1 MGRIYWL
8 KISFPPSPTLLFS
21 PSSPMR
27 IFRFLPPSP
36 QETRAFYIF
45 ALGAFLGQ
53 LTAFSLVFIA
63 RDPGK
68 AALAVGAG
76 LAILAR
82 FGVATWQFDSRRRRA
97 QKGRIELESNGL
109 RLVNERGAATFVR
122 WEEIDLAES
131 RNGKMNLSF
140 RGQKYSF
147 GAREI
152 EGGMGL
158 TQEILRRV
166 AKPNLPSNYIP
177 LEPM

>member
-1 MGRIYWL
+1 
-8 KISFPPSPTLLFS
+8 
-21 PSSPMR
+21 MR

-36 QETRAFYIF
+36 NETRAFYLF
-45 ALGAFLGQ
+45 AFGAFLGQ
-53 LTAFSLVFIA
+53 LTAFCLVFIA

-68 AALAVGAG
+68 AALAIGAG

-82 FGVATWQFDSRRRRA
+82 FGFATWQFDSRRRRA
-97 QKGRIELESNGL
+97 RNGRIELESDGI
-109 RLVNERGAATFVR
+109 RLINERGAATFVR
-122 WEEIDLAES
+122 FDEIEVAES
-131 RNGKMNLSF
+131 KNGKMNLGF

-152 EGGMGL
+152 ENGMGL

-166 AKPNLPSNYIP
+166 AQPDVPSNFIP